1 MGLTLLTLQG
11 SRRQITA
18 ADVFR
23 QPGLQGSGECWGL
36 PVQTSNQQ
44 LCEAYEVELNRI

>member
-1 MGLTLLTLQG
+1 MGLTLLSLQG

-23 QPGLQGSGECWGL
+23 QPGLQGSGECRGL
-36 PVQTSNQQ
+36 PVQTVSN
-44 LCEAYEVELNRI
+44 VR

>member
-1 MGLTLLTLQG
+1 MGLTLLALQG

-23 QPGLQGSGECWGL
+23 QPGLQCGGECRGL
-36 PVQTSNQQ
+36 PFQTVSD
-44 LCEAYEVELNRI
+44 VR